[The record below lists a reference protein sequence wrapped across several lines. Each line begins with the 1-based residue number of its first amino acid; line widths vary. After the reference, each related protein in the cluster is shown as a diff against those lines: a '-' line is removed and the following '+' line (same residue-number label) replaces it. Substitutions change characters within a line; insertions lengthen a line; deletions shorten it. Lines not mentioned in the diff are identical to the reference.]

1 MNRTATA
8 LLALAVVAGTS
19 APAQAKKKD
28 VFTYQV
34 QPGDTLEC
42 LDQKAGVQPGEL
54 AMLNG
59 KPGKMDFKLV
69 AGSTINTPV
78 KIKARLCAGFKA
90 SGGAHGAKPPLKD
103 QACAL
108 IDRANRYSQ
117 AQAIAL
123 LHEIQENR
131 ACLKAAEIASQ
142 PTIEALCK
150 AVGTLLHAHHATH
163 AYAEGIEVLCEAGH
177 LVAHGVHEAEG
188 GARHKPAQ
196 GKH

>member
-1 MNRTATA
+1 MTRTAAA
-8 LLALAVVAGTS
+8 LLALAFAASAS
-19 APAQAKKKD
+19 APSHAKKKD
-28 VFTYQV
+28 VFTYKV
-34 QPGDTLEC
+34 QQGDTLEC
-42 LDQKAGVQPGEL
+42 LDQKAGIQPGEL

-69 AGSTINTPV
+69 AGSTINTPIKV
-78 KIKARLCAGFKA
+78 KPNLCAGFKP
-90 SGGAHGAKPPLKD
+90 SGGAKGAKPPLKE

-108 IDRANRYSQ
+108 IDRANKYSQ

-123 LHEIQENR
+123 LHKIQENK
-131 ACLKAAEIASQ
+131 ACLKAAEIAAQ
-142 PTIEALCK
+142 PSIEALCK

-177 LVAHGVHEAEG
+177 IVAHGVHESEG
-188 GARHKPAQ
+188 SAAHKPAK